1 MSAEIDKQA
10 QRCIEIG
17 NRKKKKKKAI
27 EATLHL

>member
-17 NRKKKKKKAI
+17 NRKKKKMAI
-27 EATLHL
+27 ETTLHL